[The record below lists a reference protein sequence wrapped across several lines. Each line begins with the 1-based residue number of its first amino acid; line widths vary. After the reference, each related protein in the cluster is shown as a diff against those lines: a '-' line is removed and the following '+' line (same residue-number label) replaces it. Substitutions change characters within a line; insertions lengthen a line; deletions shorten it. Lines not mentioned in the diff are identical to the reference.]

1 MSQTKLK
8 QSVYVSAVMIMP
20 ATGAMLAT
28 YLPGPD
34 YFCRIL
40 NEWCIFW
47 KYTFPLRGG
56 GGILADSF
64 WEQDEKGEKK

>member
-1 MSQTKLK
+1 
-8 QSVYVSAVMIMP
+8 MIMP

-47 KYTFPLRGG
+47 KYTFPLRGVG
-56 GGILADSF
+56 GYWPILF
-64 WEQDEKGEKK
+64 GNRMEREKRNKGKLFLKSKREERLC